1 MIPNSDQLAAIA
13 NLTKGDLAEYP
24 FAVLMHAFAAHRRSV
39 VLEIERKPMKK
50 GIVIENG
57 VPVDCQSNLLHETL
71 ARFMASQGILG
82 EDEADQEFQKAA
94 QRGLRLGESLILD
107 GRISASELYKVLQQ
121 NLARKLLD
129 GFSWRTGAFR
139 VIQTMPEVD
148 SPLKVKAPQLVVTGV
163 SKFARDDEV
172 NTSIGPLVGKKL
184 FLHPNPPF
192 GLDEIR
198 LSQEQ
203 QKLVEIVSAGKRLDE
218 LAAETSIPF
227 DQIMRL
233 LYSLA
238 VIGIVVPEDWLPK
251 DAPKPKPKPKPKSK
265 PGTQP
270 EPAAASTP
278 SAQPARADERNLLP
292 ADIERMSNRLMEA
305 YLKHRAQDAFE
316 LLGVDESAAALE
328 VQDAYLEFSQAFAP
342 WQFDV
347 PGLSSLVEKA
357 QDLFLAGGRAFGELC
372 DVERR
377 NELITRRRT
386 LAKQGEK
393 KDVASRFA
401 IQNELLDSELQ
412 YKKGKAFMAKQR
424 WSEAVDLL
432 QFAYDCDPQNSLYR
446 AELAYCRF
454 MNKPDLHA
462 DESREELKE
471 TLRIDPKSAIAAYYL
486 GMVQMDTENFDE
498 AKAPL
503 EKALRLMKGD
513 RRPIEALKELQQRA
527 KRKKSKLSFLG

>member
-24 FAVLMHAFAAHRRSV
+24 FAVLMHALAAHRRSV

-71 ARFMASQGILG
+71 ARFLASQGIFG
-82 EDEADQEFQKAA
+82 EKEADEEFQKAA
-94 QRGLRLGESLILD
+94 QRGLKLGESLILD
-107 GRISASELYKVLQQ
+107 GKISASELYKVLQQ

-129 GFSWRTGAFR
+129 GFSWRTGTFR
-139 VIQTMPEVD
+139 VSSNMPEVD

-172 NTSIGPLVGKKL
+172 NTAIGPLVGKKL
-184 FLHPNPPF
+184 FLHPDPPF

-198 LSQEQ
+198 LSKEQ
-203 QKLVEIVSAGKRLDE
+203 QNLVEVVSEGKRLDE

-238 VIGIVVPEDWLPK
+238 VIGVVVPEDWLPK
-251 DAPKPKPKPKPKSK
+251 DAPKPKPKPKP
-265 PGTQP
+265 QP
-270 EPAAASTP
+270 KPAA
-278 SAQPARADERNLLP
+278 PAPKAPAKTEQDLLP

-305 YLKHRAQDAFE
+305 YLKHRAQDSFE
-316 LLGVDESAAALE
+316 LLGLEESASALD
-328 VQDAYLEFSQAFAP
+328 VQDAFLEFSQAYAP
-342 WQFDV
+342 WQFEV
-347 PGLSSLVEKA
+347 PGLKSLVEKA

-377 NELITRRRT
+377 NELISRRRT
-386 LAKQGEK
+386 LAKQDQK
-393 KDVASRFA
+393 KDAASRFA

-424 WSEAVDLL
+424 WSDAVELL
-432 QFAYDCDPQNSLYR
+432 EFAYDCDPQNSLYR
-446 AELAYCRF
+446 AELAYCKF
-454 MNKPDLHA
+454 MNKPDVYA
-462 DESREELKE
+462 EESREELKE
-471 TLRIDPKSAIAAYYL
+471 TLRIDPKSGIAAYYL

-503 EKALRLMKGD
+503 ETALRLLKGD

-527 KRKKSKLSFLG
+527 KRKKGKLSFLG

>member
-24 FAVLMHAFAAHRRSV
+24 FAVLMHALAAHGRSV

-82 EDEADQEFQKAA
+82 EKEADEEFQKAA

-107 GRISASELYKVLQQ
+107 GKISASELYKVLQQ

-129 GFSWRTGAFR
+129 GFSWRSGAFR
-139 VIQTMPEVD
+139 VYSTMPEVD
-148 SPLKVKAPQLVVTGV
+148 SPLKVKAPQLVLTGV

-172 NTSIGPLVGKKL
+172 NTAIGPLVGKKL
-184 FLHPNPPF
+184 FLHPDPPF

-203 QKLVEIVSAGKRLDE
+203 QKLVEIVSEGKRLDE

-251 DAPKPKPKPKPKSK
+251 DAPKPKPKPRTEAKSAAPPPTAAKPAKM
-265 PGTQP
+265 G
-270 EPAAASTP
+270 
-278 SAQPARADERNLLP
+278 ERDLLP

-305 YLKHRAQDAFE
+305 FLKHRAQDAFE
-316 LLGVDESAAALE
+316 LLGLDESASSLD
-328 VQDAYLEFSQAFAP
+328 VQDAYLEFSQAYAP
-342 WQFDV
+342 WQFEV
-347 PGLSSLVEKA
+347 PGLKSLVEKA

-377 NELITRRRT
+377 NELISRRRT
-386 LAKQGEK
+386 LAKQDEK

-412 YKKGKAFMAKQR
+412 YKKGKAFIQRQR
-424 WSEAVDLL
+424 WSEAAELL

-446 AELAYCRF
+446 AELAYCKF
-454 MNKPDLHA
+454 MNKPDIYA

-486 GMVQMDTENFDE
+486 GMVQMDTENFDD

-527 KRKKSKLSFLG
+527 KRKKGKLSFLG